1 MPSLLLAVT
10 NTEILPGLAV
20 TVAAAVAVLA
30 TLLVAGLS
38 RPAVARAG
46 MIAGGLPIALLP
58 PVAASAFVA
67 AKSGGLLGGLPDFGP
82 SGQVQA
88 VTASLWQLQSL
99 AWAAFALA
107 CVVGLALGLVRA
119 GGGDAGEAA
128 SARRGVVLLLLP
140 LAGLLL
146 TALVTQSVAKG
157 TRVGA
162 IALSSMGD
170 DASAR
175 ERGEAALEAEGFSM
189 SKSGDLGRLA
199 RYLSRT
205 TLVGTFGGA
214 FVATVLLGLAL
225 PGFILAWRA
234 RFDTPFRVGA
244 AAVWLIGAVFGLL
257 ASLGMLS
264 AFRFS

>member
-1 MPSLLLAVT
+1 
-10 NTEILPGLAV
+10 
-20 TVAAAVAVLA
+20 
-30 TLLVAGLS
+30 
-38 RPAVARAG
+38 
-46 MIAGGLPIALLP
+46 
-58 PVAASAFVA
+58 VA
-67 AKSGGLLGGLPDFGP
+67 AKTGGLLGGLQDFGP
-82 SGQVQA
+82 AGQVQA

-107 CVVGLALGLVRA
+107 CVVGLLLGFVRA
-119 GGGDAGEAA
+119 GGGEAGEAA
-128 SARRGVVLLLLP
+128 TARRSVVLLLLP

-170 DASAR
+170 DDASAR

-189 SKSGDLGRLA
+189 SRSGDLGRLA

-225 PGFILAWRA
+225 PGFILAWRV
-234 RFDTPFRVGA
+234 RFDTPLRVGA
-244 AAVWLIGAVFGLL
+244 AAVWLIGAAFGLL
-257 ASLGMLS
+257 ASLGLLS
-264 AFRFS
+264 PFRFS